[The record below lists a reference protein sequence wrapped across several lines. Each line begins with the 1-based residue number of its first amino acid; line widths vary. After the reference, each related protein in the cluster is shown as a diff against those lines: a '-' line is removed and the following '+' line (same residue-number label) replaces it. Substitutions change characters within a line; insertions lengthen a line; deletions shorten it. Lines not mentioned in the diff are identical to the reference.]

1 MAQWA
6 SDLTEERLQRAICA
20 RPPQPPLRSQ
30 CQCGDWLLTSVD
42 VSGTTGSTPAVGGYI
57 QLVGGSPVGQP
68 ALFVATSITPMVVAL
83 VAGATYSVRP
93 IANGDGKYSTQAVT
107 PSTWSATVF
116 LTWEQLCD

>member
-6 SDLTEERLQRAICA
+6 SDLTEARLQRAICA
-20 RPPQPPLRSQ
+20 GPPQPSLLSQ

-42 VSGTTGSTPAVGGYI
+42 VSGTTGTPVVGGYI

-93 IANGDGKYSTQAVT
+93 IANGEGKYSTQAVT
-107 PSTWSATVF
+107 PSTWNATVF

>member
-20 RPPQPPLRSQ
+20 GPPQPPLLLSQ

-42 VSGTTGSTPAVGGYI
+42 VSGTTDTPAVGGYI

-68 ALFVATSITPMVVAL
+68 ALFVVTSTGPTVAL

>member
-6 SDLTEERLQRAICA
+6 SDLTEARLQRAICA

-42 VSGTTGSTPAVGGYI
+42 VSGTTDTPAVGGYI
-57 QLVGGSPVGQP
+57 QLVGGTPVGQP
-68 ALFVATSITPMVVAL
+68 ALFVATSSTVVAL
-83 VAGATYSVRP
+83 VAGATYSVKP